1 MRAIGRVQIHMASSV
16 YMSIPYGVLS
26 PGERQ
31 VSSSSGYVTTLG
43 RRSYRHISRRAVRVE
58 SLSVLRILSLSAP
71 VHAPISSQ
79 FLGAIAPRST
89 TLSSSRVMGGPIVML
104 WCRAIWV
111 SSEEGIRVDKMTS
124 SLPILLVSM
133 WQVVGG
139 HGARQKM

>member
-1 MRAIGRVQIHMASSV
+1 MRATGRVRIHMASSI

-26 PGERQ
+26 LGEKQ
-31 VSSSSGYVTTLG
+31 VSSSSRCVTTLG
-43 RRSYRHISRRAVRVE
+43 RRSYSQTSRRAVQMER
-58 SLSVLRILSLSAP
+58 LWALRILSLSAH

-79 FLGAIAPRST
+79 FLGTIPPRST